1 MKSIRRYNI
10 IDSLIK
16 DCNYKQYET
25 YLNKISDLER
35 LHRKLS
41 LDLLQPADFSSLDI
55 SYDNVKE
62 LFKITDSLDC
72 KVTQSLKPSNNDI
85 QKFNEFIDEYG
96 NDFDLQEIVKY
107 HVDKISSSF
116 FKRGVYE
123 DIDNLQD
130 KINNY
135 KKIFEIFI
143 EKLAPMIDDKGSKSN
158 KYSLIKLENNERDG
172 YFSINN

>member
-1 MKSIRRYNI
+1 MRFRMIMSK
-10 IDSLIK
+10 
-16 DCNYKQYET
+16 NY
-25 YLNKISDLER
+25 L
-35 LHRKLS
+35 KLQIV
-41 LDLLQPADFSSLDI
+41 DA
-55 SYDNVKE
+55 
-62 LFKITDSLDC
+62 

-135 KKIFEIFI
+135 KKIFEIF
-143 EKLAPMIDDKGSKSN
+143 L
-158 KYSLIKLENNERDG
+158 
-172 YFSINN
+172 